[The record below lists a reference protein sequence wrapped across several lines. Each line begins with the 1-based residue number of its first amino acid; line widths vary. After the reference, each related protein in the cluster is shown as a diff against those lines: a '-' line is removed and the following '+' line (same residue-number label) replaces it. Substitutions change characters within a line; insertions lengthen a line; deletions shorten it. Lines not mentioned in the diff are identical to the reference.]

1 MFLRIALIDGH
12 PDPDVARFGHAV
24 AGAYAAG
31 AGQGGHEVR
40 LIRLAD
46 LAFPV
51 LRSRHD
57 WEQDAPPPTVAAVQA
72 DLQWARHLVIV
83 HPLWLGAEPALLK
96 ALLEQV
102 FRPGFAFPVG
112 EPTLQ
117 GGLLKG
123 RTARIIV
130 TMGMPATIYCL
141 WFGAHGL
148 KALKRNI
155 LAFVGFRP
163 IRDTLIG
170 NIEGLT
176 PARRQAWLKSV
187 GALGA
192 RGR

>member
-1 MFLRIALIDGH
+1 MPLRIAMIDGH
-12 PDPDVARFGHAV
+12 PDPDMTRFGHAV

-31 AGQGGHEVR
+31 AEQGGHEVR

-57 WEQDAPPPTVAAVQA
+57 WEQGAPPPTVASVQT
-72 DLQWARHLVIV
+72 DLQWAQHLVIV

-123 RTARIIV
+123 RTARVIV
-130 TMGMPATIYCL
+130 TMGMPAFVYRTFYL
-141 WFGAHGL
+141 SHSL
-148 KALKRNI
+148 KSLKRNI
-155 LAFVGFRP
+155 LAFVGISPTRE
-163 IRDTLIG
+163 TLIG
-170 NIEGLT
+170 NVEGIG
-176 PARRQAWLKSV
+176 ADGRRDWLDRV
-187 GALGA
+187 RRLGE
-192 RGR
+192 RGV

>member
-1 MFLRIALIDGH
+1 MIDGH
-12 PDPDVARFGHAV
+12 PDPDMTRFGHAV

-31 AGQGGHEVR
+31 AEQGGHEVR

-57 WEQDAPPPTVAAVQA
+57 WEQGAPPPTVASVQA
-72 DLQWARHLVIV
+72 DLQWAQHLVIV

-123 RTARIIV
+123 RTARVIV
-130 TMGMPATIYCL
+130 TMGMPAFVYRTFYL
-141 WFGAHGL
+141 SHSL
-148 KALKRNI
+148 KSLKRNI
-155 LAFVGFRP
+155 LAFVGISPTRE
-163 IRDTLIG
+163 TLIG
-170 NIEGLT
+170 NVEGIG
-176 PARRQAWLKSV
+176 ADGRRDWLDRV
-187 GALGA
+187 RRLGE
-192 RGR
+192 RGV

>member
-83 HPLWLGAEPALLK
+83 RPLWLGAEPALLK

-130 TMGMPATIYCL
+130 TMGMPAFVYRTVYL
-141 WFGAHGL
+141 SHSL
-148 KALKRNI
+148 KSLKRNI
-155 LAFVGFRP
+155 LAFVGIGPTRE
-163 IRDTLIG
+163 TLIG
-170 NIEGLT
+170 NIEGIG
-176 PARRQAWLKSV
+176 PDGWRDWLDRIHR
-187 GALGA
+187 LGA